1 MKNILMTIFIASLLS
16 LSMTS
21 FSQAT
26 LKIGHVDLTKI
37 MESLPERDTAA
48 AVLQRETK
56 EVQSTYDEMTVVYNK
71 LLDDY
76 DKGKSTYSEIIR
88 KTKETELLD
97 KEKRIQEFE
106 QNAQTNLQKRNSELV
121 QPILD
126 KVLKAVDKVAAENF
140 ERQSEHK
147 RAGAENTQTVINIC
161 RAVLWSRSRAVP
173 ESLRSR
179 DFGPAVLNVRSCVVR
194 RVSIFF

>member
-1 MKNILMTIFIASLLS
+1 MKNIAMTIFLSSLLS

-71 LLDDY
+71 LLDEY

-106 QNAQTNLQKRNSELV
+106 QNAQTNLQNRNSELV

-126 KVLKAVDKVAAENF
+126 KVLKAVNKVAAENGF
-140 ERQSEHK
+140 TYILDVSK
-147 RAGAENTQTVINIC
+147 GSVIYTSKDSQNINEL
-161 RAVLWSRSRAVP
+161 VLKMLKSQ
-173 ESLRSR
+173 
-179 DFGPAVLNVRSCVVR
+179 
-194 RVSIFF
+194 

>member
-1 MKNILMTIFIASLLS
+1 MKNILITVFLAGLLS
-16 LSMTS
+16 LTLTS
-21 FSQAT
+21 FSQST

-48 AVLQRETK
+48 AMLQRETK

-76 DKGKSTYSEIIR
+76 DKGKSTFSEIIR

-106 QNAQTNLQKRNSELV
+106 ENAQTNLQKRNGELV

-126 KVLKAVDKVAAENF
+126 KVLKAVDKVAAENGF
-140 ERQSEHK
+140 TYILDVSK
-147 RAGAENTQTVINIC
+147 GSVIYTSKDSQNINDL
-161 RAVLWSRSRAVP
+161 VLKELLP
-173 ESLRSR
+173 E
-179 DFGPAVLNVRSCVVR
+179 GVKK
-194 RVSIFF
+194 

>member
-1 MKNILMTIFIASLLS
+1 MKNILTTIFLAGLLTLS
-16 LSMTS
+16 LTS
-21 FSQAT
+21 FSQVT

-37 MESLPERDTAA
+37 MESLPERDSAA
-48 AVLQRETK
+48 AILQRETK

-71 LLDDY
+71 LLDEY

-88 KTKETELLD
+88 KSKETELLD

-126 KVLKAVDKVAAENF
+126 KVLKAVDKVAAENGF
-140 ERQSEHK
+140 TYILDVSK
-147 RAGAENTQTVINIC
+147 GSVIYTSKDSQNINEL
-161 RAVLWSRSRAVP
+161 VLKILKP
-173 ESLRSR
+173 L
-179 DFGPAVLNVRSCVVR
+179 
-194 RVSIFF
+194 

>member
-1 MKNILMTIFIASLLS
+1 MKNSYLTILLAGLLS
-16 LSMTS
+16 ISMTS
-21 FSQAT
+21 FSQST
-26 LKIGHVDLTKI
+26 LKIGHVDITKI
-37 MESLPERDTAA
+37 MESLPARDSAV

-76 DKGKSTYSEIIR
+76 EKGKSTFSEIIR
-88 KTKETELLD
+88 KNKETELLD

-126 KVLKAVDKVAAENF
+126 KVLKAVDKVAAENGF
-140 ERQSEHK
+140 TYILDVSK
-147 RAGAENTQTVINIC
+147 GSVIYTSKDSQNINDL
-161 RAVLWSRSRAVP
+161 VLKILKP
-173 ESLRSR
+173 L
-179 DFGPAVLNVRSCVVR
+179 
-194 RVSIFF
+194 

>member
-1 MKNILMTIFIASLLS
+1 MKNILITIFLACLLS
-16 LSMTS
+16 FTLTS
-21 FSQAT
+21 FSQTT

-48 AVLQRETK
+48 AILERETK
-56 EVQSTYDEMTVVYNK
+56 DVQSTYDEMTVVYNK

-76 DKGKSTYSEIIR
+76 DKLKSTYSEIIR

-106 QNAQTNLQKRNSELV
+106 QNAQTNLQKRNGELV

-126 KVLKAVDKVAAENF
+126 KVLKAVDKVAAENGF
-140 ERQSEHK
+140 TYILDVSK
-147 RAGAENTQTVINIC
+147 GSVIYTSKDSQNINDL
-161 RAVLWSRSRAVP
+161 VLKILKP
-173 ESLRSR
+173 
-179 DFGPAVLNVRSCVVR
+179 
-194 RVSIFF
+194 

>member
-1 MKNILMTIFIASLLS
+1 MKNILLTIFLAGLLS

-76 DKGKSTYSEIIR
+76 GKSKSTYSEIIR
-88 KTKETELLD
+88 KTKESELLD

-126 KVLKAVDKVAAENF
+126 KVLKAVNKVAAENGF
-140 ERQSEHK
+140 TYILDVSK
-147 RAGAENTQTVINIC
+147 GSVIYTSKDSQNINEL
-161 RAVLWSRSRAVP
+161 VLKMLKP
-173 ESLRSR
+173 L
-179 DFGPAVLNVRSCVVR
+179 
-194 RVSIFF
+194 

>member
-1 MKNILMTIFIASLLS
+1 MKNIFTTTLISVLLS
-16 LSMTS
+16 FSMTS
-21 FSQAT
+21 FSQPT

-56 EVQSTYDEMTVVYNK
+56 EVQATYDEMTLVYNK

-76 DKGKSTYSEIIR
+76 DKGKSTFPEIIR
-88 KTKETELLD
+88 KTKEAELLD

-106 QNAQTNLQKRNSELV
+106 QNAQANLQKRNSELV

-126 KVLKAVDKVAAENF
+126 KVLKAVNKVAADNGF
-140 ERQSEHK
+140 TYILDVSK
-147 RAGAENTQTVINIC
+147 GSVIYTSKDSQNINDL
-161 RAVLWSRSRAVP
+161 VLKILKP
-173 ESLRSR
+173 L
-179 DFGPAVLNVRSCVVR
+179 
-194 RVSIFF
+194 

>member
-1 MKNILMTIFIASLLS
+1 MKNILITIFLSGLMS

-126 KVLKAVDKVAAENF
+126 KVLKAVNKVAAENGF
-140 ERQSEHK
+140 TYILDVSK
-147 RAGAENTQTVINIC
+147 GSVIYTSKDSQNINEL
-161 RAVLWSRSRAVP
+161 VLKMLKSQ
-173 ESLRSR
+173 
-179 DFGPAVLNVRSCVVR
+179 
-194 RVSIFF
+194 

>member
-1 MKNILMTIFIASLLS
+1 MKNILTIMFLAGLLL

-21 FSQAT
+21 FSQTT

-48 AVLQRETK
+48 AVLERETK
-56 EVQSTYDEMTVVYNK
+56 EVQATYDEMTVVYNK

-76 DKGKSTYSEIIR
+76 DKGKPTYSEIIR
-88 KTKETELLD
+88 KTKENELLD

-126 KVLKAVDKVAAENF
+126 KVLKAVDKVAAENGF
-140 ERQSEHK
+140 TYILDVSK
-147 RAGAENTQTVINIC
+147 GSVIYTSKDSQNINDL
-161 RAVLWSRSRAVP
+161 VLKILKP
-173 ESLRSR
+173 
-179 DFGPAVLNVRSCVVR
+179 
-194 RVSIFF
+194 

>member
-1 MKNILMTIFIASLLS
+1 MNNILKTVFLAGLLS
-16 LSMTS
+16 LTLTS
-21 FSQAT
+21 FSQTT

-48 AVLQRETK
+48 AILQRETK

-76 DKGKSTYSEIIR
+76 DKGKSTFSEIIR

-126 KVLKAVDKVAAENF
+126 KVLKAIDKVAAENGF
-140 ERQSEHK
+140 TYILDVSK
-147 RAGAENTQTVINIC
+147 GSVIYTSKDSQNINDL
-161 RAVLWSRSRAVP
+161 VLKILKP
-173 ESLRSR
+173 
-179 DFGPAVLNVRSCVVR
+179 
-194 RVSIFF
+194 

>member
-1 MKNILMTIFIASLLS
+1 MKNILTTIFLAGLLL

-21 FSQAT
+21 FSQTT

-48 AVLQRETK
+48 AVLERETK

-76 DKGKSTYSEIIR
+76 DKGKSTFSEIIR

-126 KVLKAVDKVAAENF
+126 KVLKAVDKVAAENGF
-140 ERQSEHK
+140 TYILDVSK
-147 RAGAENTQTVINIC
+147 GSVIYTSKDSQNINDL
-161 RAVLWSRSRAVP
+161 VLKILKP
-173 ESLRSR
+173 L
-179 DFGPAVLNVRSCVVR
+179 
-194 RVSIFF
+194 

>member
-1 MKNILMTIFIASLLS
+1 MKNILTTIFLAGLLLLS
-16 LSMTS
+16 MSS
-21 FSQAT
+21 FSQTT

-48 AVLQRETK
+48 AVLERETK

-76 DKGKSTYSEIIR
+76 DKGKSTFSEIIR

-126 KVLKAVDKVAAENF
+126 KVLKAVDKVAAENGF
-140 ERQSEHK
+140 TYILDVSK
-147 RAGAENTQTVINIC
+147 GSVIYTSKDSQNINDL
-161 RAVLWSRSRAVP
+161 VLKILKP
-173 ESLRSR
+173 L
-179 DFGPAVLNVRSCVVR
+179 
-194 RVSIFF
+194 

>member
-1 MKNILMTIFIASLLS
+1 MKNIFKTIFLASLLS

-21 FSQAT
+21 FSQSI

-37 MESLPERDTAA
+37 MESMPERDTASA
-48 AVLQRETK
+48 ILQRETK
-56 EVQSTYDEMTVVYNK
+56 EVQSTYNEMTEVYNK

-76 DKGKSTYSEIIR
+76 DKRKSTYSEIIR

-126 KVLKAVDKVAAENF
+126 KVLKAINKVAAENGF
-140 ERQSEHK
+140 TYILDVSK
-147 RAGAENTQTVINIC
+147 GSVIYTSKDSQNINDL
-161 RAVLWSRSRAVP
+161 VLKILKP
-173 ESLRSR
+173 L
-179 DFGPAVLNVRSCVVR
+179 
-194 RVSIFF
+194 

>member
-1 MKNILMTIFIASLLS
+1 MKNILMTIFFAGLFS

-76 DKGKSTYSEIIR
+76 DKGKSTFSEIIR

-126 KVLKAVDKVAAENF
+126 KVLKAVNKVAAENGF
-140 ERQSEHK
+140 TYILDVSK
-147 RAGAENTQTVINIC
+147 GSVIYTSKDSQNINEL
-161 RAVLWSRSRAVP
+161 VLKMLKP
-173 ESLRSR
+173 L
-179 DFGPAVLNVRSCVVR
+179 
-194 RVSIFF
+194 